1 MRGLIKLRL
10 FVFSIYSRVVY
21 TLFNERRVDVMLK
34 FRKKKENKPSNVDTE
49 IKEIIRIRNE
59 AISELKHNYEDIQ
72 NGKTRVGG
80 YSTTI

>member
-1 MRGLIKLRL
+1 MRGLSKILRL

-59 AISELKHNYEDIQ
+59 AISELKHNYEELQ
-72 NGKTRVGG
+72 KLTSKNGGSG
-80 YSTTI
+80 